1 MDRLD
6 SLRMLIQQDPKNRLA
21 RYGLAME
28 LANQGNLEA
37 AVSEFRALIDTNPDY
52 AYAYFHCGQML
63 EKLDRPDEARD
74 TYRQGLE
81 AAGRSGDDHA
91 RSELQ
96 GALDIL
102 G

>member
-1 MDRLD
+1 
-6 SLRMLIQQDPKNRLA
+6 
-21 RYGLAME
+21 
-28 LANQGNLEA
+28 
-37 AVSEFRALIDTNPDY
+37 V
-52 AYAYFHCGQML
+52 L

-74 TYRQGLE
+74 SYRQGLE